1 MPSNVLHRKEGPV
14 TISSCNLF
22 LISSILCWD
31 WDRNP
36 WNTMKTGKL
45 VRRNK
50 TFRAWKSSKL
60 EAAFRNSGQWKAIP
74 DFMKNFS
81 KNNPVSRWVSAY
93 FISIIAYVMM
103 KDDECLIGP
112 EISLCESIL
121 QGSQALN
128 ALHNT
133 PQIAVHPAYPKAL
146 AVCCSQP
153 DQPRSTQPQGLSF
166 SKVSHLSSL
175 AVAPRGRKITCL
187 RIKIIA

>member
-22 LISSILCWD
+22 PDFINFVLRLGSESLKYYENRKI
-31 WDRNP
+31 
-36 WNTMKTGKL
+36 G
-45 VRRNK
+45 RRNK

-60 EAAFRNSGQWKAIP
+60 EAALRNSGQWKAIP

-133 PQIAVHPAYPKAL
+133 PQIAVLLLVTPK
-146 AVCCSQP
+146 P
-153 DQPRSTQPQGLSF
+153 
-166 SKVSHLSSL
+166 
-175 AVAPRGRKITCL
+175 
-187 RIKIIA
+187 